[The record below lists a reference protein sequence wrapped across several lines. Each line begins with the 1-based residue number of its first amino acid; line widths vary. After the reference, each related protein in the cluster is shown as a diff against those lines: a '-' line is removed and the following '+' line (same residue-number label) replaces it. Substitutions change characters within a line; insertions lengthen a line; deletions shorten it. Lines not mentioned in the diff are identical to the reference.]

1 MDRFIQEEQCTA
13 LVPDW
18 RGAGSREVFSK
29 GPNGLSL
36 ILAGRC

>member
-1 MDRFIQEEQCTA
+1 MDRFLQEAQCTA

-29 GPNGLSL
+29 GLMG
-36 ILAGRC
+36 CH